1 MCKHW
6 AMSLPGEKG
15 REGRE
20 RMNKT
25 EDTHGSPAVPA
36 LKGLHSLLRSQAWS
50 HMRWGGEEGIADW
63 STVMSNTSPGCS
75 HASFSRSR
83 PGNKHPA
90 HPCATTSKLV
100 QFPLFHSGLWNCFPD
115 TQHHNLIFV
124 LEDNGC
130 YETWLLCHSKA
141 SGEFPLEEGM
151 APHSSIL
158 AWKSHG
164 QRSLADFMGSQ
175 KSQTWLSN
183 YTTATKVSESYFP
196 FM

>member
-1 MCKHW
+1 MQT
-6 AMSLPGEKG
+6 LGY
-15 REGRE
+15 
-20 RMNKT
+20 
-25 EDTHGSPAVPA
+25 VPA
-36 LKGLHSLLRSQAWS
+36 RWEGERRTWENEQDRRHARFPSCSCPQRPSQPAQEPGLES
-50 HMRWGGEEGIADW
+50 MRWGGEEGTADW

-83 PGNKHPA
+83 PGNRHPA

-100 QFPLFHSGLWNCFPD
+100 QFPLFHSGLWNRFPD

-130 YETWLLCHSKA
+130 YETRLPCHNKA

-164 QRSLADFMGSQ
+164 QRSLADSMGSQ

-183 YTTATKVSESYFP
+183 YTAATKVSESYFP